1 MNLVN
6 LKLKNV
12 QSATKSIT
20 LGLPPVSLDQLDTA
34 TTFIRNGKNLHQN
47 YVSLAIHASMTNIV
61 DIEILSL
68 V

>member
-6 LKLKNV
+6 LKLENA
-12 QSATKSIT
+12 QRATKSIT
-20 LGLPPVSLDQLDTA
+20 LGLLPVSYIRLDTA

-47 YVSLAIHASMTNIV
+47 YASLAIHASMTNIV
-61 DIEILSL
+61 GIEIHSL